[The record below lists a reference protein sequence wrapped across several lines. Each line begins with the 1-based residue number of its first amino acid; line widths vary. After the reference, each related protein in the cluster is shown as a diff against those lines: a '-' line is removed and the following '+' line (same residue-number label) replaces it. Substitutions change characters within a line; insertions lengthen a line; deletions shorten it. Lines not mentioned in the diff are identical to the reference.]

1 MVSAAASV
9 LALVVL
15 AWLLPKLARYVR
27 RHYYLAKLPA
37 IQFHDRHWLLG
48 NFPSVVDRV
57 KVLYEVTPR
66 YTQEQHRIRR
76 FEVGLFRAPA
86 VMVSDP
92 ETVAEVLRTASPKH
106 QFAYSNLLPFIGDGL
121 LLSSGTKWARDR
133 RLLTNAFHFN
143 ILQEYTPLLHDSCQ
157 VLLEKLA
164 QHVSDAET
172 QNKAFDFS
180 EACCLLTLDVI
191 LRCTMGY
198 ESNCQLQESEYTV
211 GVRAATDYIVKRMMS
226 VGALMPNFIYFM
238 TKDGANFKKI
248 CDMCHEFSAG
258 IIERRV
264 KELEEDGSLA
274 PGSPAH
280 QTDTMTLI
288 KKGKLS
294 FVDILLTLK
303 DEDGTSAGLSNAE
316 IRDQVDTF
324 LFEGHDTTSS
334 AMQWMFY
341 YLAKHPDIQEKCR
354 QEAVTYANA
363 DGFVSH
369 EDLGKLKFINQC
381 IKEGLRMTST
391 VSYIERQTMDD
402 MYIGGYF
409 IPANS
414 IATVDIFSLHHN
426 PSVYPD
432 PYTFDPSRFSE
443 ENAAGR
449 HPHALAPFSAG
460 PRNCIGQALAMNEL
474 RMTVA
479 SVLVRFDLAVDP
491 SLPEPLYNDALIV
504 RAENGINLRV
514 KSR

>member
-1 MVSAAASV
+1 MAVILKSSH
-9 LALVVL
+9 
-15 AWLLPKLARYVR
+15 PKNMF
-27 RHYYLAKLPA
+27 
-37 IQFHDRHWLLG
+37 I
-48 NFPSVVDRV
+48 
-57 KVLYEVTPR
+57 
-66 YTQEQHRIRR
+66 
-76 FEVGLFRAPA
+76 
-86 VMVSDP
+86 
-92 ETVAEVLRTASPKH
+92 
-106 QFAYSNLLPFIGDGL
+106 YSLLLPFIGNGL
-121 LLSSGTKWARDR
+121 LVSSGKKWARDR